1 MSLTTYCEFDEVR
14 SALGVND
21 IELKDQVLS
30 LPVYEMGLIRELN
43 RLSTSLNAAFS
54 SIQLKAPASRTSGES
69 TLHDAV
75 RLFSVYAVAKQV
87 GVSLANFAPK
97 DVGDGKAT
105 VSRYAGEPFEKVLA
119 RIDEYYGALRTDLR
133 AAYEAFSSSTSTV
146 AAATTPNAFFVA
158 AKRGYDPVTGA

>member
-1 MSLTTYCEFDEVR
+1 MSLTSYCEYAEVR
-14 SALGVND
+14 SSLGVND
-21 IELKDQVLS
+21 IELTDSILA

-54 SIQLKAPASRTSGES
+54 TIHLLAPEVRTTAEA

-119 RIDEYYGALRTDLR
+119 RVDEYYGALRTDLR
-133 AAYEAFSSSTSTV
+133 SAYEAYSSTTST
-146 AAATTPNAFFVA
+146 ATAATTPTRFFTA
-158 AKRGYDPVTGA
+158 AKRVYDPVTGE

>member
-14 SALGVND
+14 SALGVNSL
-21 IELKDQVLS
+21 ELSDVVLG

-54 SIQLKAPASRTSGES
+54 AIYLKSPAVRTSTEA

-75 RLFSVYAVAKQV
+75 RLFSVYAAAKQV

-105 VSRYAGEPFEKVLA
+105 ISRYAGEPFEKVLA
-119 RIDEYYGALRTDLR
+119 RIEEMYAALRGELR
-133 AAYEAFSSSTSTV
+133 TAYDTYAGSVSTV
-146 AAATTPNAFFVA
+146 TASTVPMTMFMASG
-158 AKRGYDPVTGA
+158 RSYDPVTGA

>member
-1 MSLTTYCEFDEVR
+1 MSSTTYCEFDEVR
-14 SALGVND
+14 SALGVNV
-21 IELKDQVLS
+21 IELSDSVLS

-54 SIQLKAPASRTSGES
+54 TIHFKDSSARTTAEA

-75 RLFSVYAVAKQV
+75 RLFSVYAAARQV

-119 RIDEYYGALRTDLR
+119 RIDEYYSALRPEVR
-133 AAYEAFSSSTSTV
+133 SAYEDYSSTTSTV
-146 AAATTPNAFFVA
+146 TPSTTPTTFFVA
-158 AKRGYDPVTGA
+158 VKRSYDPVTGA